1 MNETLILGGIVLG
14 LWLVFLLLRVPS
26 SIAFLSL
33 LIGQLL
39 SSEAGE
45 DVYDFVGSAINVP
58 QQEYMQIALLLLP
71 LLLTVLFLH
80 GRVVK
85 SKIFIEAIP
94 TLLLAALTVILLAP
108 LLDQLSVSINDSLK
122 GQIDD
127 YRSIVIVA
135 ASVSGLLSAW
145 LSYPHNAHGRRRRK
159 KHSSLI

>member
-39 SSEAGE
+39 SSEASE
-45 DVYDFVGSAINVP
+45 DVYDFVGSVINVP
-58 QQEYMQIALLLLP
+58 QQEYIQISLLLLP
-71 LLLTVLFLH
+71 LLLTILFLH

-85 SKIFIEAIP
+85 SKMFIEAIP
-94 TLLLAALTVILLAP
+94 TLLLAALVVILLAP
-108 LLDQLSVSINDSLK
+108 LLEQLNVLINNSLK
-122 GQIDD
+122 DQINN

-145 LSYPHNAHGRRRRK
+145 LSYPHNAHGRKHKK
-159 KHSSLI
+159 KHKSLI